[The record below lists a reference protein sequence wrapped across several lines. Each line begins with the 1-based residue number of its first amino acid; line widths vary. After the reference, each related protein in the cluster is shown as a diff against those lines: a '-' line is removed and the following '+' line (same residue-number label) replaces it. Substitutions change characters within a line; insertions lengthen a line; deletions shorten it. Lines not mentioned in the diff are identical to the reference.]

1 MSTNR
6 HHSFQNLCV
15 IETGLSDFH
24 KMAVTVLRSFL
35 KKVETKVIFY
45 RDEKNFTNDNY
56 WLLIEELS
64 GNLNIANNT
73 ALDSFW
79 DICREALNKTAPLK
93 QKFVTANNSPTI
105 LRAIMKGTRLRN
117 RFLKDMSYSNRL
129 AYNTQPNYCVSLVR
143 EAKKSYYSNHYY
155 KKIVDNKTLW
165 KTIKPYFTDKDIN
178 HHNITLVENVEN
190 VSDDKEIFETLNKFI
205 SKAVTNLNLP

>member
-1 MSTNR
+1 MLKYQTCPWKCLKNCLKNPTNPKCIDLMSINR

-117 RFLKDMSYSNRL
+117 RFLKDMLIQIGWHTILS
-129 AYNTQPNYCVSLVR
+129 QIIVSL
-143 EAKKSYYSNHYY
+143 
-155 KKIVDNKTLW
+155 
-165 KTIKPYFTDKDIN
+165 
-178 HHNITLVENVEN
+178 
-190 VSDDKEIFETLNKFI
+190 
-205 SKAVTNLNLP
+205 